1 MELTAK
7 QQNAVY
13 YLKNKHTTELLYG
26 GGAGGGKSFLGVMWL
41 IEMCQS
47 YPGTRWLMGR
57 SKLKALK
64 ETTLNTFFD
73 VTKSLDIT
81 SQYNYNAQSGI
92 IYWWNGSEIILKDLF
107 FYPSDPEF
115 DSLGSLEITGA
126 FIDECNQLVE
136 KAWNIVKSRI
146 RYKLDEF
153 GLIPKIMG
161 SCNPAKNWVYKR
173 FYKPFK
179 DGVLRKTRAFV
190 QALLSDNPHVSK
202 HYRDNL
208 LDLDK
213 NSRARLL
220 EGLWEYDS
228 DPNAL
233 CEFEN
238 ISNIWTND
246 FVKKGKR
253 YITADIALHGS
264 DSFVVIVWEGWR
276 ILKIYK
282 IDKIE
287 PDEVVEFIK
296 DKANIFKVPRT
307 HITYDADGLGSYLK
321 GYLKNAVPF
330 HNGGKPI
337 KGENYENLKT
347 QCAYRLAEFINE
359 NKLFSSVSDFMELII
374 EELEQ
379 LKRHKADDD
388 GKKKM
393 VRKKDIKAI
402 IGRSPDL
409 LDALLM
415 RVIFDI
421 KPKLQVFT
429 NKLSAKDL
437 GLV

>member
-1 MELTAK
+1 MELTIK
-7 QQNAVY
+7 QQNAIY
-13 YLKNKHTTELLYG
+13 YLKNDYTTELLYG
-26 GGAGGGKSFLGVMWL
+26 GGAGGGKSFLGVLWL
-41 IEMCQS
+41 IEMCQT
-47 YPGTRWLMGR
+47 YHGTRWLMGR

-73 VTKSLDIT
+73 VAKSLEIT
-81 SQYNYNAQSGI
+81 EQYNYNAQSGI

-107 FYPSDPEF
+107 FYPSDPNF

-161 SCNPAKNWVYKR
+161 SCNPAKNWVYMR

-179 DGVLRKTRAFV
+179 EGVLRKTRAFV
-190 QALLSDNPHVSK
+190 QALLSDNPYISK

-208 LDLDK
+208 MDLDK
-213 NSRARLL
+213 NSKARLL
-220 EGLWEYDS
+220 DGLWEYDD
-228 DPNAL
+228 DPSVL
-233 CEFEN
+233 CQFES
-238 ISNIWTND
+238 ISNLWSNE
-246 FVKKGKR
+246 FVEKGKR

-264 DSFVVIVWEGWR
+264 DSFVVAVWEGWR
-276 ILKIYK
+276 VIRLYK
-282 IDKIE
+282 IAKID
-287 PDEVVEFIK
+287 PDEVVSFLKQVAIEY
-296 DKANIFKVPRT
+296 KVPQSD
-307 HITYDADGLGSYLK
+307 ITYDADGLGSYLM
-321 GYLKNAVPF
+321 GYLKNAYPF
-330 HNGGKPI
+330 QNGSKPMNE
-337 KGENYENLKT
+337 ENYENLKT
-347 QCAYRLAEFINE
+347 QCAYKLAEKINKNE
-359 NKLFSSVSDFMELII
+359 IYIAVDDYQSLII

-379 LKRHKADDD
+379 LKRKDMDKD

-393 VRKKDIKAI
+393 VGKKDIKTT

-421 KPKLQVFT
+421 KPKIQQFI
-429 NKLSAKDL
+429 NKLSAADL
-437 GLV
+437 GLI